1 MYIYMLLDGW
11 NYVTYI
17 WGVLH
22 CRHAQML
29 SKQHQGFLLEEWRG
43 MTMGMGASHI
53 PCNPSLVFSTS
64 AWWISGFLSHYL
76 TRHKNKLQNHT
87 CIYIYTYIIYFD
99 TDLSINILLVFYS
112 TSTWQLSFI
121 LFIPLILVKILE
133 TIMLVWGTHKTPE
146 SIALT
151 AISCFCQCT
160 QNGNI

>member
-64 AWWISGFLSHYL
+64 AWWISDSFPTIWPGTKISSRTTHV
-76 TRHKNKLQNHT
+76 
-87 CIYIYTYIIYFD
+87 YIYTYIIYFD